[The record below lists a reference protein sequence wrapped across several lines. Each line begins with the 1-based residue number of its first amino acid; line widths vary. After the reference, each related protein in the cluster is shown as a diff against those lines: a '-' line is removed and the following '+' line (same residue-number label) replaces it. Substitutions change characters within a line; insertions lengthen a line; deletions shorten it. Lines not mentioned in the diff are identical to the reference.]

1 MNESTHDER
10 CGAESGRIENQ
21 KVSDTIVESFKLVTE
36 EMKRERR
43 VCYEATEDYEFDGK
57 TSLIL
62 HLDIIVK
69 ILNHLCSLCSKF
81 RPHIAACVAE
91 ALMYN

>member
-36 EMKRERR
+36 LMKRERR
-43 VCYEATEDYEFDGK
+43 VCYEGENELYYSAQRISDCT
-57 TSLIL
+57 
-62 HLDIIVK
+62 
-69 ILNHLCSLCSKF
+69 
-81 RPHIAACVAE
+81 
-91 ALMYN
+91 